1 MSSRRVKKWS
11 YSIAELLK
19 DPAGREQFEKFL
31 EREFSRENLKY
42 ACSFSLFS
50 FAVRAHVPLPSGTSV
65 PVPCAL
71 VCSPSRAEPMCV
83 SESAQS
89 RHSSSVVSRQ
99 PRRPVRVLFA
109 RAGSSRRAAA

>member
-42 ACSFSLFS
+42 AFAFSFSLCTNANATILVKYTVYFLVRS
-50 FAVRAHVPLPSGTSV
+50 FALTSRC
-65 PVPCAL
+65 PPGRGRL
-71 VCSPSRAEPMCV
+71 
-83 SESAQS
+83 
-89 RHSSSVVSRQ
+89 SSC
-99 PRRPVRVLFA
+99 P
-109 RAGSSRRAAA
+109 AA